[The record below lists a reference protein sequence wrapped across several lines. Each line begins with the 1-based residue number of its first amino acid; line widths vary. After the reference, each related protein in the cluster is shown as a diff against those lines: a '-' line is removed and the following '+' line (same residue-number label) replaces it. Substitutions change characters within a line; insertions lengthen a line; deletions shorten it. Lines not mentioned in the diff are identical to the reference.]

1 MMAFTTR
8 CCRKL
13 EARVRGGPR
22 RQPLL
27 RALITLLVG
36 VVLLFSAA
44 VRAEGIQVKSATV
57 EPVEDAYYLNAS
69 FDISLNGTLEQ
80 ALNKGVALY
89 FLVEFELIRPR
100 WYWFDEKI
108 AQTELQLKLSYNALT
123 RQYRLSAGS
132 LYQNF
137 DSLDEAVQVLS
148 RLRNRQVFDRAALK
162 KDNSYIAALRMR
174 LDVSLLP
181 KPFQV
186 DAIASREWNIGSDWY
201 RWTVTA
207 ATAKA
212 SSDQKAAA
220 GDKP

>member
-1 MMAFTTR
+1 MTVFTTR
-8 CCRKL
+8 CCKKPDAP
-13 EARVRGGPR
+13 ARRSLIA
-22 RQPLL
+22 LL
-27 RALITLLVG
+27 ASAL
-36 VVLLFSAA
+36 LLFSALA
-44 VRAEGIQVKSATV
+44 RAEGIQVRSAV
-57 EPVEDAYYLNAS
+57 IEPMEDAYYLNAG

-89 FLVEFELIRPR
+89 FLVEFQLIRPR

-108 AQTELQLKLSYNALT
+108 AQADLQFKLSFNVLT

-148 RLRNRQVFDRAALK
+148 RLRNRQVFDKAALK
-162 KDNSYIAALRMR
+162 KDTSYTAALRMR

-186 DAIASREWNIGSDWY
+186 NAIASKDWNIGSDWY
-201 RWTVTA
+201 RWTVTPGSG
-207 ATAKA
+207 KG
-212 SSDQKAAA
+212 SPEQKTIA

>member
-1 MMAFTTR
+1 M
-8 CCRKL
+8 
-13 EARVRGGPR
+13 RGAPPFLPR
-22 RQPLL
+22 LH
-27 RALITLLVG
+27 ALIALLIG
-36 VVLLFSAA
+36 ALVLSSADA
-44 VRAEGIQVKSATV
+44 RAEGIQVRSALV

-100 WYWFDEKI
+100 WYWFDEKV

-123 RQYRLSAGS
+123 RQYRLSAGA

-148 RLRNRQVFDRAALK
+148 RQRNRQVFDKTAMK
-162 KDNSYIAALRMR
+162 KDSSYTAALRMR
-174 LDVSLLP
+174 LDVSQLP

-186 DAIASREWNIGSDWY
+186 DAIASRDWNIGSDWY
-201 RWTVTA
+201 RWTVTPA
-207 ATAKA
+207 PGKA
-212 SSDQKAAA
+212 SVEQKPVS